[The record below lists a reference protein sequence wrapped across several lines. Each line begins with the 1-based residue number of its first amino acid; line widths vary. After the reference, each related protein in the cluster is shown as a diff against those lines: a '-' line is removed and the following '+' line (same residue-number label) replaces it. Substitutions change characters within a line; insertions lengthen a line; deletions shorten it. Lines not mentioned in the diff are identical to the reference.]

1 MKIVSVAA
9 VLAITAGSQAAIQV
23 VDLGTGAPP
32 ATVGGYT
39 MVPFGDDARPNV
51 GVNDVGVADG
61 APFGTLGFSQTLGH
75 ASIGAGWA
83 TWSHGYT
90 GDVYVVPAEQIIP
103 RGGVFAAVTLS
114 LPAGTGAF
122 YFYAE
127 PDLFETFTI
136 TAVSGNTSLSIPVAG
151 EAGANGWGFFTDDF
165 SALTSI
171 TVSSNASFAIGEFG
185 AARVPAPGAGALALA
200 GLGMIARRR
209 R

>member
-1 MKIVSVAA
+1 MKNLVSFAA
-9 VLAITAGSQAAIQV
+9 VLALTAGSQAAIQV

-32 ATVGGYT
+32 ATVGGYN
-39 MVPFGDDARPNV
+39 MIAFGDDTR
-51 GVNDVGVADG
+51 GVFGDVSGVGVADG
-61 APFGTLGFSQTLGH
+61 SPFGTIGFSPDVNH
-75 ASIGAGWA
+75 REIGAGWA

-90 GDVYVVPAEQIIP
+90 GDVYYSNGALS
-103 RGGVFAAVTLS
+103 VTITLA
-114 LPAGTGAF
+114 PMTGAF

-127 PDLFETFTI
+127 PNPFAVHTI
-136 TAVSGNTSLSIPVAG
+136 TAVSGNTTLSIPVDG
-151 EAGANGWGFFTDDF
+151 NGGANGWGFYTDDF

-171 TVSSNASFAIGEFG
+171 TISSDADFAIGEFG

>member
-1 MKIVSVAA
+1 MKNLVSVVA
-9 VLAITAGSQAAIQV
+9 VLALAAGSQAAIQV

-32 ATVGGYT
+32 ASIGGYT
-39 MVPFGDDARPNV
+39 MVAFGDDTRSTGTIV
-51 GVNDVGVADG
+51 SGVDG
-61 APFGTLGFSQTLGH
+61 SEGSPFGAIGFSPDLNKR
-75 ASIGAGWA
+75 SIGDGWG

-90 GDVYVVPAEQIIP
+90 GDVYWT
-103 RGGVFAAVTLS
+103 GGGQSVTITLA
-114 LPAGTGAF
+114 PGTGAF

-127 PDLFETFTI
+127 PNNFGEHVI
-136 TAVSGNTSLSIPVAG
+136 TAVSGNTTLSIPVIG
-151 EAGANGWGFFTDDF
+151 DSGANGWGFYTDDF

-171 TVSSNASFAIGEFG
+171 TISSETNDFAIGEFG

>member
-1 MKIVSVAA
+1 MKNLVSLVA
-9 VLAITAGSQAAIQV
+9 VLALTAGSQAAIQV

-32 ATVGGYT
+32 ASIGGYT
-39 MVPFGDDARPNV
+39 MVPFGDDTRAV
-51 GVNDVGVADG
+51 FADVSGVGVAEG
-61 APFGTLGFSQTLGH
+61 SPFGSIGFSPDLSH
-75 ASIGAGWA
+75 REIGNGWS

-90 GDVYVVPAEQIIP
+90 GDVYYSNGATSVSI
-103 RGGVFAAVTLS
+103 TLA
-114 LPAGTGAF
+114 PMTGAF

-127 PDLFETFTI
+127 PNPFGQFTI
-136 TAVSGNTSLSIPVAG
+136 TASSGQTSISLSVEG
-151 EAGANGWGFFTDDF
+151 DAGANGFGFYTDDF

-171 TVSSNASFAIGEFG
+171 TVTSDVDFAIGEFG